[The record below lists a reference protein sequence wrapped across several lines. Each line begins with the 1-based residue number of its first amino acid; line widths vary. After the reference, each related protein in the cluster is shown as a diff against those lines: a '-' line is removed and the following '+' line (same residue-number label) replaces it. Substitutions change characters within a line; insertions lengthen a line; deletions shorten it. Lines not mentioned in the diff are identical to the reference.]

1 MKTFKDY
8 LAEAVKEYTFK
19 VKIAGILEDEHL
31 SSMER
36 ALSRY
41 NVVKMSSPKKTIM
54 QEHPLDFP
62 ADVTNTEVTM
72 FEVTTSL
79 PVSYD
84 TVARQISDHTGIPFS
99 SVVVTHEGMP
109 LEQEQAKEIEKAK
122 AKPEDYKP
130 VMGQVYDKKEEA
142 DTKNVV
148 HDEKSKVSFLAK
160 LEKAKKERANVEVV
174 TGLSE
179 SKEPETLSP
188 ATTITTPTSYFAK
201 GKK

>member
-1 MKTFKDY
+1 MKTFTDY
-8 LAEAVKEYTFK
+8 LAEAVKEYTFR

-62 ADVTNTEVTM
+62 SDVTNTEVTM

-84 TVARQISDHTGIPFS
+84 TIARQISEHTGIPFS
-99 SVVVTHEGMP
+99 SIVVTHDGDP
-109 LEQEQAKEIEKAK
+109 LEKEQAREIEKAK
-122 AKPEDYKP
+122 AKSGDYKP
-130 VMGQVYDKKEEA
+130 IMGQAYDKKEEV
-142 DTKNVV
+142 DTKAVV
-148 HDEKSKVSFLAK
+148 HDEKSKGSFLKK
-160 LEKAKKERANVEVV
+160 LEKAKKERGNVEVV
-174 TGLSE
+174 TGLTE
-179 SKEPETLSP
+179 GNKPETLSP
-188 ATTITTPTSYFAK
+188 ATIINTPTSYFAK

>member
-1 MKTFKDY
+1 MKTFTDY
-8 LAEAVKEYTFK
+8 LAEAVKEYTFR

-62 ADVTNTEVTM
+62 SDVTNTEVTM

-84 TVARQISDHTGIPFS
+84 TIARQISEHTGIPFS
-99 SVVVTHEGMP
+99 SIVVTHDGDP
-109 LEQEQAKEIEKAK
+109 LEKEQAREIEKAK
-122 AKPEDYKP
+122 AKSGDYKP
-130 VMGQVYDKKEEA
+130 IMGQPYNKKEED
-142 DTKNVV
+142 DTKAVV
-148 HDEKSKVSFLAK
+148 HDEKSKGSVL
-160 LEKAKKERANVEVV
+160 KK
-174 TGLSE
+174 
-179 SKEPETLSP
+179 
-188 ATTITTPTSYFAK
+188 
-201 GKK
+201 